1 MDKID
6 LRSLEEELANLDPE
20 DLRYL
25 SQLLVEDP
33 PAVQKGNKECV
44 GRTNPRSRKEKIK
57 SPIKTKTLQTNT
69 AAKKQKKKISKS
81 I

>member
-25 SQLLVEDP
+25 SKLIAEDTPTIQNVINTLLEEPIPEGV
-33 PAVQKGNKECV
+33 NKKFKK
-44 GRTNPRSRKEKIK
+44 PR
-57 SPIKTKTLQTNT
+57 
-69 AAKKQKKKISKS
+69 
-81 I
+81 